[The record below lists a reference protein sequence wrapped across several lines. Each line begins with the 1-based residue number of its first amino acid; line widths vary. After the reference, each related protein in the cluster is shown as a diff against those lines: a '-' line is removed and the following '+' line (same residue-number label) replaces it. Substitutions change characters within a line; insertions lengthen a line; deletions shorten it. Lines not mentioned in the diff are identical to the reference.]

1 MYTWGTDHLTRLIE
15 SDVICGFIEL
25 GFYPCHLSTPDS
37 RKTEPISSL
46 LFVYSHTHL
55 CFSSQLIIF

>member
-25 GFYPCHLSTPDS
+25 GLYPCHLPTAGSM
-37 RKTEPISSL
+37 KTEPINSL

-55 CFSSQLIIF
+55 CFSQLIVF